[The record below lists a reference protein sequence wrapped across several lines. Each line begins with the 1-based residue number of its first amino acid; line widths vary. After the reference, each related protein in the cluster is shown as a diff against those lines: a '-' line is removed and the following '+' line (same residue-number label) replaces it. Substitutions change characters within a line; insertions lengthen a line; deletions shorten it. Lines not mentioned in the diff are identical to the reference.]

1 MIFSASLGY
10 RLNRR
15 RIDSITSEGL
25 PPHDSVQ
32 KLLNV
37 NNDDVGGCWCALY
50 DSKAFD
56 ECRLVTLPQ
65 TSLLVNERCRYC
77 RELVIEKRPKFKLS
91 SLANHHQTNKYVLE
105 DDCWLVRVPFGLRGV
120 THRLDGTADGGIE
133 PTRETCT
140 VGFCHPLS
148 NQQEIRP
155 VHVFR
160 GDFGQ

>member
-1 MIFSASLGY
+1 MSHPLMACMPS
-10 RLNRR
+10 
-15 RIDSITSEGL
+15 S
-25 PPHDSVQ
+25 
-32 KLLNV
+32 
-37 NNDDVGGCWCALY
+37 CWCALY

-105 DDCWLVRVPFGLRGV
+105 VDCWLVRVPFGLRGV

-140 VGFCHPLS
+140 VGFCHPHLR
-148 NQQEIRP
+148 Q
-155 VHVFR
+155 VFVMKM
-160 GDFGQ
+160 FGMTFRSCFRERITATFEL